1 MAHDPSKL
9 SPTPAIDTRYSFGI
23 EEEFF
28 LSSLTTRTTIG
39 AMPRDFYAACERAL
53 PGVVERELLQSQ
65 IEIATPPCQEMG
77 QARALLARYR
87 AALGAVAAEHGL
99 APIAAGAHPAALWS
113 RQKPTDAARYD
124 RLMKDLQMLG
134 ARNMVCGLHV
144 HVAIPDPS
152 RRAAILTRLI
162 PFLPLFL
169 ALSASSPFWQGRRTG
184 LMAYRLAAYDEL
196 PRTGIPD
203 AFGSDADYRRY
214 VDILVAAGAI
224 PDASY
229 LWWAARLSEAH
240 PTLEL
245 RVADACTRL
254 DDSVGLAAL
263 FRALVRRLDRD
274 DAINAG
280 VDAVTRAIAV
290 ENKWRAQ
297 RYGVH
302 GRFIDERRRAA
313 VEVATVLDETIA
325 LVAEDAQ
332 ALGCRAE
339 LERLRII
346 AAGDSSAD
354 RQLEIWRSAR
364 ARKASRAAALAE
376 VVDWLAQATLDAR
389 LPEAG
394 RDPRLAA

>member
-1 MAHDPSKL
+1 MSK
-9 SPTPAIDTRYSFGI
+9 SKPFDTNYSFGI

-28 LSSLTTRTTIG
+28 ISCLSMRNTLKN
-39 AMPRDFYAACERAL
+39 MPAGFFESCEKVL

-65 IEIATPPCQEMG
+65 IEVATPPCQSMRE
-77 QARALLARYR
+77 ARALLAGYR
-87 AALGAVAAEHGL
+87 RTLGALAAERGL
-99 APIAAGAHPAALWS
+99 GLIAAGTHPAALWS
-113 RQKPTDAARYD
+113 RQRPTDAARYD

-144 HVAIPDPS
+144 HVGLPDPS
-152 RRAAILTRLI
+152 RRAGVLTRLI

-196 PRTGIPD
+196 PRTGLPD
-203 AFGSDADYRRY
+203 AFESDADYRRY

-229 LWWAARLSEAH
+229 IWWATRVSKAH

-245 RVADACTRL
+245 RIADACTRL
-254 DDSVGLAAL
+254 DDAIALAAL
-263 FRALVRRLDRD
+263 FRALVRRIDRD
-274 DAINAG
+274 DSINAG
-280 VDAVTRAIAV
+280 LGAVTRAIAV

-302 GRFIDERRRAA
+302 GRFIDETRR
-313 VEVATVLDETIA
+313 VAIDVPTVLDETIA
-325 LVAEDAQ
+325 LVADDAA

-339 LERLRII
+339 IERLRVI
-346 AAGDSSAD
+346 AAGDASAD
-354 RQLEIWRSAR
+354 RQLAIWRQAR

-376 VVDWLAQATLDAR
+376 VVDWLARATIDAR
-389 LPEAG
+389 LPDAG
-394 RDPRLAA
+394 ADPRLAA